1 MNLDNIAEKLEQ
13 IAELYFLAEKANI
26 RLSVIE
32 HDLNALYLDLDIHR
46 NVMNAE
52 HQDVVKLEKMS
63 KHFLFAKILGNRE
76 LELERER
83 QEYLQAV
90 LEYNAI
96 AHEIE
101 LLEYEKGIL
110 SKRAN
115 EIDDLKK
122 MRDYYLKIKEQ
133 KILYN
138 NGDHEGVIKKLNGE
152 IERLN
157 LLKREIKEAV
167 EVATITKSHLKKAIH
182 YLKSMDNFGAYA
194 IDGMTYSKKKLLN
207 KAIKDAIQV
216 KIFIKKLDKE
226 MSDIYNKYELPS
238 MYKYDAF
245 IDSFHQ
251 NLITDWVLK
260 NKLKSAQASLESGQ
274 EQVLR
279 ILATLNFDNEKSN
292 KSIEVLTEE
301 KRLYVLNS

>member
-13 IAELYFLAEKANI
+13 IAELYFLAERADV
-26 RLSVIE
+26 RLLVIE
-32 HDLNALYLDLDIHR
+32 HDLNALYSDLDIHR
-46 NVMNAE
+46 NIMHVE

-96 AHEIE
+96 AHEIQ

-110 SKRAN
+110 RKKVD
-115 EIDDLKK
+115 EKDDLKK
-122 MRDYYLKIKEQ
+122 MRDYYLKVKEQ

-138 NGDHEGVIKKLNGE
+138 NGDHNGMIKKLNGE

-167 EVATITKSHLKKAIH
+167 EVANITRTHLKKAIH

-194 IDGMTYSKKKLLN
+194 IDGMTYSKKQLLN
-207 KAIKDAIQV
+207 KAIKDAVQV
-216 KIFIKKLDKE
+216 KVYIKKLDKE

-279 ILATLNFDNEKSN
+279 IIATLSFDDEKSN
-292 KSIEVLTEE
+292 KRIEVLTEE